1 MPEKAG
7 ALRGPKG
14 LQKTRPP
21 EAESDGVCTP
31 APGSGSGRL
40 ALSDGEV
47 NMHRNQ
53 KQTLIDEVSGLL
65 EHAEALYVSDYR
77 GLTVAELTELRGKL
91 RVSGATVRV
100 LKNTL
105 ARIAA
110 ERADRQ
116 AVLPLL
122 SGPTAMTFCGE
133 DPVAPAKVL
142 ADFARTHAELQV
154 RGGLLQGALVDAM
167 GVRTLATLPPRE
179 VLVGRV
185 VGTIAAPL
193 SGLVTVLQGTIG
205 NLARAL
211 QQIADQKAAAA

>member
-1 MPEKAG
+1 MASV
-7 ALRGPKG
+7 
-14 LQKTRPP
+14 RPLP
-21 EAESDGVCTP
+21 CC
-31 APGSGSGRL
+31 GSGRL

-47 NMHRNQ
+47 IMHRNQ
-53 KQTLIDEVSGLL
+53 KQTLIDEVSALL
-65 EHAEALYVSDYR
+65 ENAEALYVSDYR

-110 ERADRQ
+110 EHAGRQ
-116 AVLPLL
+116 TVLPLL
-122 SGPTAMTFCGE
+122 SGPTAVTFCGE

-154 RGGLLQGALVDAM
+154 RGGLLQGGLVDAA
-167 GVRTLATLPPRE
+167 GVRALATLPPRE
-179 VLVGRV
+179 FLVGRV

-193 SGLVTVLQGTIG
+193 SGLVTVLQGTVG
-205 NLARAL
+205 SLVRAL